1 MQRGENNMASVNNP
15 TLEKSLTKEQFNGAK
30 LSFMES
36 LSYGFTGFGTNILA
50 NMIASFV
57 TFYYTNSVGVA
68 AAVVGTM
75 ILLSKLLDGVS
86 DFIMGVIIEKTHT
99 KWGQAKPW
107 LVIGTIPM
115 AISMILLFSSMILL
129 FSCPP
134 SLGDSGKVGWMYFS
148 YIFCNVICYTV
159 VLMSMSSMLV
169 LMTGST
175 EARTKASAFNQILGS
190 ISLIFVSMFT
200 EKFASAY
207 GWFMI
212 STVYAVIAVASMVF
226 ALFFCKE
233 RHHLIRD
240 SEEKEAKI
248 KAELEAKKEKGSL
261 GRDIKDLVSTKYFW
275 SLIIVT
281 LGKFLATGAA
291 TGVAIYFFTDVVG
304 NSAIFGIITM
314 VWFIPPM
321 LVNLGITSL
330 VRKVG
335 GYHKI
340 LAIGFFMQTVG
351 WLLEAYA
358 PNMPLLYLGALLV
371 GIGGS
376 NMTLIFP
383 MIGDVVAYGELKYG
397 RALTGLTNSGYSIG
411 NKLGMGL
418 GGAMVGWI
426 LSFTG
431 YQGGAAVQTATAL
444 SGVRFIFG
452 VIPAAVTLLAAI
464 VSWVCHVERDVKAG
478 REAQAN

>member
-1 MQRGENNMASVNNP
+1 MASKPV
-15 TLEKSLTKEQFNGAK
+15 TLEKTLTKEQFNTAK
-30 LSFMES
+30 LSFKES

-57 TFYYTNSVGVA
+57 TYYYTNSVGVA

-99 KWGQAKPW
+99 RWGQAKPW

-115 AISMILLFSSMILL
+115 AISMVLLFA
-129 FSCPP
+129 CPP
-134 SLGDSGKVGWMYFS
+134 SLSDGAKVGWMYFA

-200 EKFASAY
+200 EKIASAH

-212 STVYAVIAVASMVF
+212 SAVYAVVAVLSMMF

-233 RHHLIRD
+233 RHHLIKD
-240 SEEKEAKI
+240 SEEKDEQI
-248 KAELEAKKEKGSL
+248 RAELEAKKKGSL

-275 SLIIVT
+275 ALIIVT

-291 TGVAIYFFTDVVG
+291 TGVAIFFFTDVIG

-321 LVNLGITSL
+321 IVNLGITSL
-330 VRKVG
+330 VKKAG

-358 PNMPLLYLGALLV
+358 PNMTLLYLGALLV

-383 MIGDVVAYGELKYG
+383 MIGDVVSYGELKYG

-418 GGAMVGWI
+418 GGALVGWI
-426 LSFTG
+426 LSMTG
-431 YQGGAAVQTATAL
+431 YQNGAAVQTAAAL
-444 SGVRFIFG
+444 GGVRFIFG
-452 VIPAAVTLLAAI
+452 VIPAAVTLVAAI
-464 VSWVCHVERDVKAG
+464 VAWFCHVERDVQAG
-478 REAQAN
+478 RAAEQSN